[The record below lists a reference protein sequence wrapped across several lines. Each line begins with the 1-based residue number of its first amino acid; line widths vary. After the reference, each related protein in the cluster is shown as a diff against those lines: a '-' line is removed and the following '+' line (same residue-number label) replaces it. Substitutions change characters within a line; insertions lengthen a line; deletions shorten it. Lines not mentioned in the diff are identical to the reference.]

1 MMDKS
6 DSTNFINYTHEK
18 VFISFVACLFLF
30 SCSQEKIADVESGH
44 IDPILVDSLN
54 KTVVAYAGLISPI
67 IQ

>member
-18 VFISFVACLFLF
+18 VFYKFCCMPFLF
-30 SCSQEKIADVESGH
+30 SCSQEKIAYVESGH

>member
-1 MMDKS
+1 MAERKKEM
-6 DSTNFINYTHEK
+6 TTI
-18 VFISFVACLFLF
+18 I
-30 SCSQEKIADVESGH
+30 SQEKIADVESGH

>member
-1 MMDKS
+1 MKK
-6 DSTNFINYTHEK
+6 F
-18 VFISFVACLFLF
+18 FISFVACLFLF

-44 IDPILVDSLN
+44 IDPILVDSLI